1 MSIKTFYIPSVIFL
15 LILIMT
21 PLALMSQ
28 SESDQGPYLATG
40 IRIGDVSQTE
50 AVIWARLTKNKNRVN
65 DAPLPIS
72 LYTDPTNNKRHLRR
86 TRRDKNGTVYFPQ
99 GYDINT
105 VEGAVPGIK
114 GELRVHYKPNDVSSW
129 QYTDWEAV
137 NPEANYSKKII
148 LDKLLPG
155 KTYELLVE
163 ARPENGKT
171 SAPMKGKFKTPPD
184 INSSR
189 KIVFGAS
196 TCQGYP
202 DQDHPDGYKIYP
214 FLESLDLDFFV
225 HAGDILYYDNLAK
238 NKSMAHYHWDRM
250 FSLPTNK
257 SFHAQVTSYFEKD
270 DHDAWFNDSYR
281 GIKSSFMGD
290 FTFDQGLA
298 VFRQEMPIKDKTY
311 RTFRWG
317 KDLQIWLVEGRDYRS
332 PNTQADGPD
341 KTIWGK
347 EQMEWF
353 KQTVEASD
361 ATFKILISPTPVIG
375 PDRSQ
380 KKDNHSNK
388 GFYHEGEIIRKFI
401 ASQPNMYVICGDRHW
416 QYVSEHQDYG
426 IVEFSIGANSDDHAG
441 GWKQEDVR
449 PEHLYLNVVGGT
461 MTVTIDPKGKGSISV
476 VHYDVNGNPLNEFL
490 ADAK

>member
-1 MSIKTFYIPSVIFL
+1 MSIKTFYTPSAIFL

-72 LYTDPTNNKRHLRR
+72 LYTDPTTNKRHLRK
-86 TRRDKNGTVYFPQ
+86 TRRDKDGTVYFPQ

-114 GELRVHYKPNDVSSW
+114 GELRVHYKPDDLSSW
-129 QYTDWEAV
+129 KYTDWEAV
-137 NPEANYSKKII
+137 DPEANYSKKFV
-148 LDKLLPG
+148 LDKLHPG

-163 ARPENGKT
+163 ARPENGIT
-171 SAPMKGKFKTPPD
+171 SAQMKGKFKTPPD

-361 ATFKILISPTPVIG
+361 ATFKILISPTPLIG

-490 ADAK
+490 ADAE

>member
-72 LYTDPTNNKRHLRR
+72 LYTDPTTNKRHLRK
-86 TRRDKNGTVYFPQ
+86 TRRDKDGTVYFPQ

-129 QYTDWEAV
+129 KYTDWKAV
-137 NPEANYSKKII
+137 DPEANYSKKFV
-148 LDKLLPG
+148 LDKLHPG

-163 ARPENGKT
+163 ARPENGIT
-171 SAPMKGKFKTPPD
+171 SAQMKGKFKTPPD

>member
-1 MSIKTFYIPSVIFL
+1 MSIKTFYTPSAIFL

-72 LYTDPTNNKRHLRR
+72 LYTDPTTNKRHLRK
-86 TRRDKNGTVYFPQ
+86 TRRDKDGTVYFPQ

-114 GELRVHYKPNDVSSW
+114 GELRVHYKPDDLSSW
-129 QYTDWEAV
+129 KYTDWEAV
-137 NPEANYSKKII
+137 DPEANYSKKFV
-148 LDKLLPG
+148 LDKLHPG

-163 ARPENGKT
+163 ARPENGIT
-171 SAPMKGKFKTPPD
+171 SAQMKGKFKTPPD

-361 ATFKILISPTPVIG
+361 ATFKILISPTPLIG

>member
-72 LYTDPTNNKRHLRR
+72 LYTDPTTNKRHLRK
-86 TRRDKNGTVYFPQ
+86 TRRDKDGTVYFPQ

-114 GELRVHYKPNDVSSW
+114 GELRVHYKPDDLSSW
-129 QYTDWEAV
+129 KYTDWEAV
-137 NPEANYSKKII
+137 DPEANYSKKFV
-148 LDKLLPG
+148 LDKLHPG

-163 ARPENGKT
+163 ARPENGIT
-171 SAPMKGKFKTPPD
+171 SAQMKGKFKTPPD

-490 ADAK
+490 ADAE

>member
-72 LYTDPTNNKRHLRR
+72 LYTDPTTNKRHLRK
-86 TRRDKNGTVYFPQ
+86 TRRDKDGTVYFPQ

-114 GELRVHYKPNDVSSW
+114 GELRVHYKPDDLSSW
-129 QYTDWEAV
+129 KYTDWEAV
-137 NPEANYSKKII
+137 DPEANYSKKFV
-148 LDKLLPG
+148 LDKLHPG

-163 ARPENGKT
+163 ARPENGIT
-171 SAPMKGKFKTPPD
+171 SAQMKGKFKTPPD

-361 ATFKILISPTPVIG
+361 ATFKILISPTPLIG

>member
-1 MSIKTFYIPSVIFL
+1 M
-15 LILIMT
+15 
-21 PLALMSQ
+21 
-28 SESDQGPYLATG
+28 
-40 IRIGDVSQTE
+40 
-50 AVIWARLTKNKNRVN
+50 
-65 DAPLPIS
+65 
-72 LYTDPTNNKRHLRR
+72 
-86 TRRDKNGTVYFPQ
+86 
-99 GYDINT
+99 
-105 VEGAVPGIK
+105 
-114 GELRVHYKPNDVSSW
+114 
-129 QYTDWEAV
+129 
-137 NPEANYSKKII
+137 
-148 LDKLLPG
+148 
-155 KTYELLVE
+155 VE
-163 ARPENGKT
+163 ARPENGIT
-171 SAPMKGKFKTPPD
+171 SAQMKGKFKTPPD

>member
-72 LYTDPTNNKRHLRR
+72 LYTDPTTNKRHLRK
-86 TRRDKNGTVYFPQ
+86 TRRDKDGTVYFPQ

-114 GELRVHYKPNDVSSW
+114 GELRVHYKPDDLSSW
-129 QYTDWEAV
+129 KYTDWEAV
-137 NPEANYSKKII
+137 DPEANYSKKFV
-148 LDKLLPG
+148 LDKLHPG

-163 ARPENGKT
+163 ARPENGIT
-171 SAPMKGKFKTPPD
+171 SAQMKGKFKTPPD

>member
-1 MSIKTFYIPSVIFL
+1 MSIKTFYTPSAIFL

-72 LYTDPTNNKRHLRR
+72 LYTDPTTNKRHLRK
-86 TRRDKNGTVYFPQ
+86 TRRDKDGTVYFPQ

-114 GELRVHYKPNDVSSW
+114 GELRVHYKPDDLSSW
-129 QYTDWEAV
+129 KYTDWEAV
-137 NPEANYSKKII
+137 DPEANYSKKFV
-148 LDKLLPG
+148 LDKLHPG

-163 ARPENGKT
+163 ARPENGIT
-171 SAPMKGKFKTPPD
+171 SAQMKGKFKTPPD

-332 PNTQADGPD
+332 PNPQADGPD